1 MKLNLTIQPR
11 FRLNFS
17 PLVWILLTLMG
28 IAFVVAMIRYAY
40 GIGPVSDLSNS
51 YPWGFWISFDLFT
64 GVAISSGGFLMAGL
78 VYIFRV
84 KEFEPLLRPSVLTA
98 FLGYIMVAVAL
109 LVDLGHPDRIW
120 YMMIHWNHTSVLLE
134 IGICVMSYLTVL
146 AIEFAPV
153 VLERFPKLHKI
164 AHFIHK
170 FIMPFVILGVALSTL
185 HQSSL
190 GSLLLIQPAKLHP
203 LWWTPI
209 LPIMFFTS
217 AISIGLA
224 MIILESSLSSRY
236 FKRGLE
242 THLLEKLARALSVML
257 VIYGLLKFGE
267 LAYSGELGYLFTSG
281 GMSLLFWAEILISI
295 IVPTIWF
302 SIKKNRQS
310 ANGLLAGA
318 IIVLLG
324 MILNR
329 FNVSWFAVKHPDPL
343 FYMPTFMSN
352 VKYFPT
358 LPEVA
363 VSIGIFSAGI
373 LAFGLAAKYLPV
385 FEAERETEET
395 HHSVRGLK
403 PVPTSAD
410 D

>member
-1 MKLNLTIQPR
+1 MKLNLTVQPR
-11 FRLNFS
+11 FRLDFS

-28 IAFVVAMIRYAY
+28 IAFVVAMMRYAF
-40 GIGPVSDLSNS
+40 GIGVISDLSYS

-64 GVAISSGGFLMAGL
+64 GVAISSGGFLMAGT
-78 VYIFRV
+78 VYILRI

-98 FLGYIMVAVAL
+98 FLGYIMVAIAL
-109 LVDLGHPDRIW
+109 LVDLGQPLRIW

-153 VLERFPKLHKI
+153 VLERFPKLHKV
-164 AHFIHK
+164 AHLIHK
-170 FIMPFVILGVALSTL
+170 FIMPFVIFGVVLSTL

-190 GSLLLIQPAKLHP
+190 GSLLLIQPSKLHP

-209 LPIMFFTS
+209 LPIMFFVS

-236 FKRGLE
+236 FQRGLE
-242 THLLEKLARALSVML
+242 THLLAKLAKAIPVVL

-267 LAYSGELGYLFTSG
+267 LAVAGDLGYLFTSG
-281 GMSLLFWAEILISI
+281 TMSILFWAEILIGI
-295 IVPTIWF
+295 ITPIVWF
-302 SIKKNRQS
+302 SIKKNRES
-310 ANGLLAGA
+310 ANGLLTGA
-318 IIVLLG
+318 IIVLGG

-363 VSIGIFSAGI
+363 VSLGIFAAGI
-373 LAFGLAAKYLPV
+373 MAFGLAAKYFPV
-385 FEAERETEET
+385 FESE
-395 HHSVRGLK
+395 HSYPAHTG
-403 PVPTSAD
+403 D
-410 D
+410 

>member
-1 MKLNLTIQPR
+1 MKLNLTVQPR
-11 FRLNFS
+11 FRLDFS

-28 IAFVVAMIRYAY
+28 IAFVVAMMRYAF
-40 GIGPVSDLSNS
+40 GIGVISDLSYS

-64 GVAISSGGFLMAGL
+64 GVAISSGGFLMAGT
-78 VYIFRV
+78 VYILRI

-98 FLGYIMVAVAL
+98 FIGYVMVAIAL
-109 LVDLGHPDRIW
+109 LVDLGQPLRIW
-120 YMMIHWNHTSVLLE
+120 YMMIHWNGTSVLLE
-134 IGICVMSYLTVL
+134 IGICVMLYLTVL

-153 VLERFPKLHKI
+153 ALEGFKLQKW
-164 AHFIHK
+164 AHLIHK
-170 FIMPFVILGVALSTL
+170 FIMPFVILGVVLSTL

-190 GSLLLIQPAKLHP
+190 GSLLLIQPSKLHP

-236 FKRGLE
+236 FQRGLE
-242 THLLEKLARALSVML
+242 THLLAKLARAIPIVL
-257 VIYGLLKFGE
+257 VIYGLLKFSE
-267 LAYSGELGYLFTSG
+267 LAVAGDLGYLFTSG
-281 GMSLLFWAEILISI
+281 IMSILFWAEILIGVVTP
-295 IVPTIWF
+295 IVWF
-302 SIKKNRQS
+302 SIKENRES
-310 ANGLLAGA
+310 ANGLLIGA
-318 IIVLLG
+318 IIVLGG

-363 VSIGIFSAGI
+363 VSLGIFAAGI
-373 LAFGLAAKYLPV
+373 MAFGLAAKYFPV
-385 FEAERETEET
+385 FESE
-395 HHSVRGLK
+395 HSHPAHPG
-403 PVPTSAD
+403 D
-410 D
+410 

>member
-1 MKLNLTIQPR
+1 MKLSITLPKFLRIGT
-11 FRLNFS
+11 L
-17 PLVWILLTLMG
+17 PLVLILLMA
-28 IAFVVAMIRYAY
+28 IAAVVAFTRYAF
-40 GIGPVSDLSNS
+40 GIGAISDLSYS

-64 GVAISSGGFLMAGL
+64 GVVISSGGFLMAGT
-78 VYIFRV
+78 VYILRI
-84 KEFEPLLRPSVLTA
+84 KEFQPLLRPSVLTA

-109 LVDLGHPDRIW
+109 LVDLGQPLRIW

-153 VLERFPKLHKI
+153 VLERFPTLHKI
-164 AHFIHK
+164 AHLIHK
-170 FIMPFVILGVALSTL
+170 FIMPFVILGVVLSTL

-190 GSLLLIQPAKLHP
+190 GSLLLIQPTKLHP

-217 AISIGLA
+217 ALSVGLS

-236 FKRGLE
+236 FQRGLE
-242 THLLEKLARALSVML
+242 THLLAKLAKALPITLGVYL
-257 VIYGLLKFGE
+257 ALKFGE
-267 LAYSGELGYLFTSG
+267 LAVAGDLGYLFTSG
-281 GMSLLFWAEILISI
+281 VMSALFWAEILIG
-295 IVPTIWF
+295 VVTPMIWF
-302 SIKKNRQS
+302 SIKKNQTSDR
-310 ANGLLAGA
+310 GLLTGA
-318 IIVLLG
+318 VITLLG
-324 MILNR
+324 LILNR

-343 FYMPTFMSN
+343 FYVPTFMGN

-358 LPEVA
+358 FPEVA

-373 LAFGLAAKYLPV
+373 MAFGLLAKYFPV
-385 FEAERETEET
+385 FEAEHETDAT
-395 HHSVRGLK
+395 HEPMPRLQ
-403 PVPTSAD
+403 PIPTAAD